1 VTKNSRKG
9 RGGKQPRRQHLRS
22 VPTVDE
28 APRTHQ
34 PEDQQLILGLRKA
47 LRSDHPVDFLGAV
60 SSIMAAADPREHNP
74 FSHDEPHVDLE
85 QLLES
90 FVGVDIAETTA
101 ALTVIHSFVSD
112 ELAAARIG
120 KELTRRRQPM
130 PAWLNRL
137 YEVEITG
144 VMEMTEVLG
153 DGDDYFLEAA
163 LATGENFTA
172 LVYVD
177 HNLGTVV
184 KDAFVV
190 PGPLDL
196 VLPRMK
202 ELMTP
207 DQTIAAVDAAQTRAI
222 VTEAIDH
229 GALFWPPVE
238 SDTWPLCR
246 PLVEWLVRRLP
257 EGGPVPARPEW
268 SDDQLEALR
277 AEFFASSYGRELDR
291 PDERSLLESLNW
303 FGTDYGPGDPLRW
316 SPVNV
321 EILMTDWI
329 PRKIVAE
336 AAYLAKVPN
345 LLRAFIRFCHDHRA
359 IRRELTE
366 ETLAAVDHWE
376 PEYQRL
382 IRSSRPQGPAALIA
396 GMLDSQDFEYD
407 DGYDPD
413 EPIGVFML
421 RQLDKTVGGRHM
433 LMNLD
438 DAPLPDEPFE
448 WAGVPEDIHSRVREI
463 LELSDRCADELLDVE
478 HRTAMRRFVS
488 RAAVGDPVIF
498 RRKGAPDRAAAA
510 VAWVVTKA
518 NDSVGLHRSL
528 EVQGLLAWFG
538 VKGSV
543 AQRAEVFLK
552 AIGVDPHRQYGGM
565 DLGAEDLLVSDRRRQ
580 IIELRERYLQMD

>member
-1 VTKNSRKG
+1 
-9 RGGKQPRRQHLRS
+9 

-28 APRTHQ
+28 APRSNGA
-34 PEDQQLILGLRKA
+34 EDQLLMQGLRKA
-47 LRSDHPVDFLGAV
+47 LRSDHPADFLGAV
-60 SSIMAAADPREHNP
+60 SSIMAAADPRERGP
-74 FSHDEPHVDLE
+74 FSDDGPRVDLE

-101 ALTVIHSFVSD
+101 ALTVIRSFNSD
-112 ELAAARIG
+112 ELAAARIS
-120 KELTRRRQPM
+120 KELSRRRQPM
-130 PAWLNRL
+130 PAWLERL
-137 YEVEITG
+137 DEVEITG
-144 VMEMTEVLG
+144 VMEMTDILG
-153 DGDDYFLEAA
+153 DGDDYFLGAA
-163 LATGENFTA
+163 LPTGESFTA

-190 PGPLDL
+190 PGPLDM

-202 ELMTP
+202 ELMAP
-207 DQTIAAVDAAQTRAI
+207 DQTIGDVDPAQTRAI

-257 EGGPVPARPEW
+257 EGGTAPSRPEW
-268 SDDQLEALR
+268 SDSQLESLR
-277 AEFFASSYGRELDR
+277 AEFFASSYGEKLDH

-321 EILMTDWI
+321 EILLTDWI

-336 AAYLAKVPN
+336 TAYLAKAPD
-345 LLRAFIRFCHDHRA
+345 LLRAFIRYCHDRQG
-359 IRRELTE
+359 IRSALTE

-396 GMLDSQDFEYD
+396 GMLAGDDYL

-413 EPIGVFML
+413 EPIGVLML
-421 RQLDKTVGGRHM
+421 RQLDKTVGGRHR

-438 DAPLPDEPFE
+438 EAPLPDEPFE
-448 WAGVPEDIHSRVREI
+448 WAGIPEDIHSRVREV

-478 HRTAMRRFVS
+478 QRTAMRRFLS
-488 RAAVGDPVIF
+488 RAAVGDPMIF
-498 RRKGAPDRAAAA
+498 RRKGAADRAAAA
-510 VAWVVTKA
+510 VAWVITRA
-518 NDSVGLHRSL
+518 NDSVGHHGSL
-528 EVQGLLAWFG
+528 EVQELLAWFG

-543 AQRAEVFLK
+543 SQRAEVFLK
-552 AIGVDPHRQYGGM
+552 AVGVDPYHQYGAM
-565 DLGAEDLLVSDRRRQ
+565 NLGAEDLLVSSRRRN
-580 IIELRERYLQMD
+580 IIELRERYL